1 MNEKQLRLNQKVAII
16 TGAGSS
22 GPGVGTGKAIS
33 ILFANHGCKVVLV
46 DNNEKRVKETLDVIL
61 ASGHDA
67 ISVTAD
73 VTNNTDC
80 KHIVDTAISKYRR
93 IDTLVNNVGILAP
106 GNVVTL
112 DESQYDKVMDV
123 NLKSMVL
130 VSKHAIPKIIESGG
144 GSIVNMSSFLGLRS
158 GSVFESVPY
167 SVSKGGII
175 ALTTT
180 MAAEHGREG
189 IRVNAIAPGYLYTPM
204 VAGQLTEKQ
213 RELRRKAA
221 PLGTEGTAWDVAWA
235 CLFLSSD
242 EARWIT
248 GVVLPVD
255 GGLLTTSSL
264 TMFEHLI

>member
-1 MNEKQLRLNQKVAII
+1 MDEKLLRLNQKVAII

-22 GPGVGTGKAIS
+22 GPGIGTGKAIS
-33 ILFANHGCKVVLV
+33 ILFARHGCKVVLV
-46 DNNEKRVKETLDVIL
+46 DNNEDRVKETLGYIL
-61 ASGHDA
+61 ADGHDA
-67 ISVTAD
+67 ISVTGD
-73 VTNNTDC
+73 VTSNSDC
-80 KHIVDTAISKYRR
+80 KRIVDTTISEYGRL
-93 IDTLVNNVGILAP
+93 DTLINNVGILAP

-112 DESQYDKVMDV
+112 KETDYDKVMNV

-158 GSVFESVPY
+158 GSIFESVPY
-167 SVSKGGII
+167 SVSKGAII

-189 IRVNAIAPGYLYTPM
+189 VRVNAIAPGNIYTPM
-204 VAGQLTEKQ
+204 VAGQLNEKQ
-213 RELRRKAA
+213 RVLRRKAA

-242 EARWIT
+242 EARWVT
-248 GVVLPVD
+248 GAVLPVD
-255 GGLLTTSSL
+255 GGLLTTSPLSML
-264 TMFEHLI
+264 QHLI